1 MHSHAHVDTAPQH
14 TQLADLSTY
23 GCFLIVAACSVAASC
38 RALPGT
44 AYGPTCKRPRA
55 RASAL
60 TGRGRTRA
68 RSVEAA
74 LGHLRRANPRTQL
87 LVLGVL
93 PRGWTDAAHVYAW
106 PSMYAPGIAALNA
119 ELAAW
124 AARDADAV
132 FLNCGAALLP
142 GGKVR
147 SRGATPAVGAQALCW
162 ETCGV
167 RAPWLQCRTG
177 GGCRN
182 DRACSMAGHHLFTHV
197 FWLHP
202 CSLPV
207 LGGWQLLPDIGISHE
222 MHTLAQVALSG

>member
-1 MHSHAHVDTAPQH
+1 MVWQRP
-14 TQLADLSTY
+14 
-23 GCFLIVAACSVAASC
+23 GRC
-38 RALPGT
+38 RALRKGH
-44 AYGPTCKRPRA
+44 
-55 RASAL
+55 SATSL
-60 TGRGRTRA
+60 SACQRTDREARTRA

-132 FLNCGAALLP
+132 FLDCGAALLP

-147 SRGATPAVGAQALCW
+147 SRGATAPVGAQAMCW
-162 ETCGV
+162 EACGV
-167 RAPWLQCRTG
+167 RVPWLHCRTG
-177 GGCRN
+177 ARWHN
-182 DRACSMAGHHLFTHV
+182 Y
-197 FWLHP
+197 
-202 CSLPV
+202 
-207 LGGWQLLPDIGISHE
+207 
-222 MHTLAQVALSG
+222 